1 MRIRIVEPSLFVRK
15 TLSVFVLAFA
25 LLPLISL
32 KSQVPALAYIG
43 ALVVL
48 HIGVLGVYF
57 YRVRFRELD
66 PDWRSLVARVAGL
79 GLMVYLLLLVSKFD
93 AEAPMST
100 LAMQMGVVS
109 VLHTLVLLFLMARV
123 DYGTAPALE
132 GGVPASTPR

>member
-1 MRIRIVEPSLFVRK
+1 MRIRIVDPSLFVKK
-15 TLSVFVLAFA
+15 TVSVFVLAFA

-48 HIGVLGVYF
+48 HIGVVGVYF

-66 PDWRSLVARVAGL
+66 PNWRSLVARVAGL
-79 GLMVYLLLLVSKFD
+79 AMMTYLLLLVSKFD
-93 AEAPMST
+93 PEAPMST
-100 LAMQMGVVS
+100 LALQMGIVS

-123 DYGTAPALE
+123 DYGSAAALE
-132 GGVPASTPR
+132 GGVPASTSR